1 MKTITTNNRTLL
13 FVEVPEDAR
22 NFGFRSGHFSYQLP
36 DMEYEAK
43 LVPEVRLK
51 NKGRLTFIA
60 TTDTITEKQAAMFV
74 EKKHDNPFYFKNYYV
89 ENGACMYVSVSFATL
104 LQHHSIT
111 GRHAIIEIL

>member
-1 MKTITTNNRTLL
+1 MKTIKINNRTLL

-60 TTDTITEKQAAMFV
+60 TTDTITEEQADKIIERSKFNKQLYRNYQFEGV
-74 EKKHDNPFYFKNYYV
+74 E
-89 ENGACMYVSVSFATL
+89 SFAIDGFTSL
-104 LQHHSIT
+104 LRTHSIT
-111 GRHAIIEIL
+111 GRHAIIEVL